1 VNFQIFEI
9 KAHISIS
16 KQLQIKNFSTLDVDM
31 AYTIIDEVVA
41 IIGDLFSSFDKK
53 NLTKTC

>member
-1 VNFQIFEI
+1 
-9 KAHISIS
+9 
-16 KQLQIKNFSTLDVDM
+16 LDVDM